1 MPKWRP
7 AMTKEIHDG
16 AMADYVAGMKVS
28 SIVTKWGI
36 SKGYIYNKLARTG
49 GTYRTKARKQIAN
62 RNKDEKPPEFKRKLI
77 PYAGK
82 DGS

>member
-7 AMTKEIHDG
+7 AVTKEIYTG
-16 AMADYVAGMKVS
+16 AMADYVAGMKVAD
-28 SIVTKWGI
+28 IVKKWGV

-49 GTYRTKARKQIAN
+49 GTHRAKARNDAN
-62 RNKDEKPPEFKRKLI
+62 RNENRKPYEFKRKLI